1 LSVRIYAFRATLIPQ
16 LLVMVGL
23 VMTFSPIWWPLKI
36 FGFSLMLGFFFD
48 TIARHRD
55 FWEARSAILRGKSEA
70 VAKLLAVRA
79 WTNSHCCR
87 RALYFSAL
95 SVGKEH
101 ARMVRD
107 AIRARGYRWW
117 HILPDNTFSR
127 LSPWLRW
134 NFYARTLGFRRKR
147 SLK

>member
-1 LSVRIYAFRATLIPQ
+1 MTARVHVFRATLIPQ
-16 LLVMVGL
+16 LLVLLGFGMA
-23 VMTFSPIWWPLKI
+23 FSPIWWPLKL
-36 FGFSLMLGFFFD
+36 FGFALMVGFMLD
-48 TIARHRD
+48 TIARRRD
-55 FWEARSAILRGKSEA
+55 FWDARAAILRGKSEA
-70 VAKLLAVRA
+70 IANMLQVRA

-95 SVGKEH
+95 SVSKEH

-127 LSPWLRW
+127 FSPWLRW
-134 NFYARTLGFRRKR
+134 KFYARTLGLKRKR
-147 SLK
+147 SMT